1 MDFDLPED
9 SKARRK
15 ERPKRANKPE
25 GLKQAERCREP
36 GEEQCFGQELAQQAS
51 AAGSE
56 RAPERHF
63 RLTLD
68 RLGHEELRGV
78 DACDEGYSPTAPDSM
93 RTTGRV
99 PRVTESCRSSTS
111 IAKRVLPP
119 ATEERYSCGYCCTSV
134 PASAESS
141 DETDVTGTPGLIRAI
156 ANTRRTLVNC
166 SALDV

>member
-1 MDFDLPED
+1 MRQPARESESGHQPAEAQRRHGHDGREEEDRQIDFDLPED

-15 ERPKRANKPE
+15 ERPKRANEPE

-78 DACDEGYSPTAPDSM
+78 DACDEEYESRPLRTA
-93 RTTGRV
+93 
-99 PRVTESCRSSTS
+99 
-111 IAKRVLPP
+111 
-119 ATEERYSCGYCCTSV
+119 
-134 PASAESS
+134 
-141 DETDVTGTPGLIRAI
+141 
-156 ANTRRTLVNC
+156 
-166 SALDV
+166 